1 MKILELFG
9 FTNNNI
15 GKSISRL
22 LCIII
27 IFYHLYA
34 AQFGAPEVMKFRSTH
49 LAMFTS
55 LTFLLYTFPRNQSKD
70 RVTWYDWIF
79 ALMAWLPVVYIFF
92 DYERIVS
99 RYPFVEPLEY
109 WDWVVSIIAIIL
121 TVEAC
126 RRSIGWAL
134 PIIFIVFALHALFG
148 PIFPGVFKQAA
159 ISPKRLL
166 DHLFMTTAGLYG
178 SVTGISATYVFMFVL
193 LGAILEQAKGG
204 ELFMNVAAGAMGGKQ
219 GGPAK
224 AAVVASG
231 MFGTISGS
239 AVANVYATGSFTI
252 PLMIKTGFK
261 RTFAGAVEAVAS
273 SSGQLVPPIMG
284 SAAFLIADFTQTPY
298 SWVATTAIVPAFLYL
313 FATYLMVHLEA
324 KKENL
329 PSMDKD
335 LVLKAR
341 RDIWKGIH
349 LIFSIVILVIL
360 LAFQYTVFYSA
371 YIGVVSA
378 ILLAQIRRYTRMD
391 LKSILDGFEKG
402 AQRVV
407 PIALALFVASMV
419 VGVIELS
426 GLGLRFTSILL
437 KISGGNLLITLLLVM
452 ISCIILGMG
461 LPTSAAYLIVAIFS
475 APALIKL
482 GVQPLA
488 AHFFVFYYAI
498 ISAITPPVA
507 VAAYAAATIAQT
519 SMHATGWM
527 AVRLAAA
534 VYIVPFVMIYNPAM
548 ILIGSWPMVIQ
559 SIVTCIVGIFGL
571 AIAVQGFLF
580 REVSVPER
588 ILAGISALMLLHGG
602 TETDIIGA
610 ALLCIVLLIQWI
622 RKRNF
627 RKRPIPKIKGSHKK
641 E

>member
-1 MKILELFG
+1 MNIAELFG
-9 FTNNNI
+9 FSDKNMKLI
-15 GKSISRL
+15 VARMLSIV
-22 LCIII
+22 IIL
-27 IFYHLYA
+27 YHLYA

-49 LAMFTS
+49 VAMFTS
-55 LTFLLYTFPRNQSKD
+55 LTFLLYSYRRNISKD
-70 RVTWYDWIF
+70 RIAWYDWIF
-79 ALMAWLPVVYIFF
+79 AIMAWVPVAYIFF
-92 DYERIVS
+92 DYERVVT
-99 RYPFVEPLEY
+99 RYPFVEPLELL
-109 WDWVVSIIAIIL
+109 DWIISIIAIIL

-134 PIIFIVFALHALFG
+134 PIIFIGFTFHALFG
-148 PIFPGVFKQAA
+148 PLFPGVLKQAS
-159 ISPKRLL
+159 ISPMRIL

-193 LGAILEQAKGG
+193 LGAILEEAKGG

-231 MFGTISGS
+231 MFGTISGA

-298 SWVATTAIVPAFLYL
+298 SWIATTAIVPAFLYL
-313 FATYLMVHLEA
+313 LGTYLMVHLEA

-329 PSMDKD
+329 PAMDKD

-371 YIGVVSA
+371 YIGVISA
-378 ILLAQIRRYTRMD
+378 IILAQIRKYTRMD
-391 LKSILDGFEKG
+391 IKSILDGFEKG

-482 GVQPLA
+482 GVPPLA

-548 ILIGSWPMVIQ
+548 ILIGSWSMVAQ
-559 SIVTCIVGIFGL
+559 SIITCIIGIIGI
-571 AIAVQGFLF
+571 AIAVQGYLLNKLG
-580 REVSVPER
+580 VIER
-588 ILAGISALMLLHGG
+588 IMAGISALMLLHGG
-602 TETDIIGA
+602 TETDIAGA
-610 ALLCIVLLIQWI
+610 ILLSIVIIIQWVKN
-622 RKRNF
+622 RSLKR
-627 RKRPIPKIKGSHKK
+627 S
-641 E
+641 

>member
-1 MKILELFG
+1 MNIAELFG
-9 FTNNNI
+9 FSDKNMKLI
-15 GKSISRL
+15 VARMLSIV
-22 LCIII
+22 IIL
-27 IFYHLYA
+27 YHLYA

-49 LAMFTS
+49 VAMFTS
-55 LTFLLYTFPRNQSKD
+55 LTFLLYSYRRNISKD
-70 RVTWYDWIF
+70 RIAWYDWIF
-79 ALMAWLPVVYIFF
+79 AIMAWVPVAYIFF
-92 DYERIVS
+92 DYERVVT
-99 RYPFVEPLEY
+99 RYPFVEPLELL
-109 WDWVVSIIAIIL
+109 DWIISIIAIIL

-134 PIIFIVFALHALFG
+134 PIIFIGFTFHALFG
-148 PIFPGVFKQAA
+148 PLFPGVLKQAS
-159 ISPKRLL
+159 ISPMRIL

-193 LGAILEQAKGG
+193 LGAILEEAKGG

-231 MFGTISGS
+231 MFGTISGA

-298 SWVATTAIVPAFLYL
+298 SWIATTAIVPAFLYL
-313 FATYLMVHLEA
+313 LGTYLMVHLEA

-329 PSMDKD
+329 PAMDKD

-371 YIGVVSA
+371 YIGVISA
-378 ILLAQIRRYTRMD
+378 IILAQIRKYTRMD
-391 LKSILDGFEKG
+391 IKSILDGFEKG
-402 AQRVV
+402 AQRIV

-482 GVQPLA
+482 GVPPLA

-548 ILIGSWPMVIQ
+548 ILIGSWSMVAQ
-559 SIVTCIVGIFGL
+559 SIITCIIGIIGI
-571 AIAVQGFLF
+571 AIAVQGYLLNKLG
-580 REVSVPER
+580 VIER
-588 ILAGISALMLLHGG
+588 IMAGISALMLLHGG
-602 TETDIIGA
+602 TETDIAGA
-610 ALLCIVLLIQWI
+610 ILLSIVIIIQWVKN
-622 RKRNF
+622 RSLKR
-627 RKRPIPKIKGSHKK
+627 S
-641 E
+641 

>member
-1 MKILELFG
+1 MGTNMTIGAFGPFNEVGKLVTRLFG
-9 FTNNNI
+9 I
-15 GKSISRL
+15 LIV
-22 LCIII
+22 
-27 IFYHLYA
+27 FYHLYV
-34 AQFGAPEVMKFRSTH
+34 AQFGAPEVMKFRPTH
-49 LAMFTS
+49 VAMFTS
-55 LTFLLYTFPRNQSKD
+55 LTFLLYTYRQKPSKGC
-70 RVTWYDWIF
+70 VPWYDWIV
-79 ALMAWLPVVYIFF
+79 AILTWLPVVYIFF
-92 DYERIVS
+92 DYERIVN
-99 RYPFVEPLEY
+99 RYPFVEPLVLL
-109 WDWVVSIIAIIL
+109 DWIMALLAMVTTI
-121 TVEAC
+121 EGC
-126 RRSIGWAL
+126 RRSLGWAL
-134 PIIFIVFALHALFG
+134 PMILIGFTAHALFG
-148 PIFPGVFKQAA
+148 PFFPGVLRQAA
-159 ISPKRLL
+159 ISPMRLV

-193 LGAILEQAKGG
+193 LGAVLEQAKGG

-231 MFGTISGS
+231 LFGTISGS

-261 RTFAGAVEAVAS
+261 RAFAGAVEAVAS

-284 SAAFLIADFTQTPY
+284 SAAFLMADFTQTPY
-298 SWVATTAIVPAFLYL
+298 SRIATVAAVPAFLYL
-313 FATYLMVHLEA
+313 FGAYLMVHLES

-329 PSMDKD
+329 PSMNRE
-335 LVLKAR
+335 LVLEAR
-341 RDIWKGIH
+341 QGIWKGIH
-349 LIFSIVILVIL
+349 LILGIVILVIL
-360 LAFQYTVFYSA
+360 LALQFTVFYSA
-371 YIGVVSA
+371 YIGVVSS
-378 ILLAQIRRYTRMD
+378 IILAQMRRYTRMD

-419 VGVIELS
+419 VGVINLS
-426 GLGLRFTSILL
+426 GLGLRFTSIIL

-452 ISCIILGMG
+452 SSCIILGMG

-507 VAAYAAATIAQT
+507 VAAYAAATIAET
-519 SMHATGWM
+519 SMHTTGWT
-527 AVRLAAA
+527 AVRLATA

-548 ILIGSWPMVIQ
+548 ILIGSWPQVVQ
-559 SIVTCIVGIFGL
+559 AIVTCIVGVMAL
-571 AIAVQGFLF
+571 AIAVQGYLF
-580 REVSVPER
+580 SKTGILER
-588 ILAGISALMLLHGG
+588 VLAGIASLLLLHGG

-610 ALLCIVLLIQWI
+610 ILLGVVVTIQWLKQRSVRGEI
-622 RKRNF
+622 Y
-627 RKRPIPKIKGSHKK
+627 KRPDS
-641 E
+641 